1 MQLTQVTQYLPSG
14 CIPHVSISRNQPN
27 FNGIFK
33 VPVAQIPELMKYLA
47 DADPASD
54 DYAGEHVLLR
64 VSGWKKTAKSG
75 NNYLSLKM
83 TPDQSMLQSSQAK
96 ADTVINPDVVK
107 NEEDMF

>member
-1 MQLTQVTQYLPSG
+1 MDIAINGNLFKNDN
-14 CIPHVSISRNQPN
+14 CDESRNQPN

-33 VPVAQIPELMKYLA
+33 VPTAQIPDLMKYLA

-64 VSGWKKTAKSG
+64 VSGWKKTAKTG

-96 ADTVINPDVVK
+96 ADRTINPEVVK

>member
-1 MQLTQVTQYLPSG
+1 MDIAINGNLFKNDN
-14 CIPHVSISRNQPN
+14 CDESRNQPN

-33 VPVAQIPELMKYLA
+33 VPVAQIPDLMKYLA

-54 DYAGEHVLLR
+54 DYAGDHVLLR

-96 ADTVINPDVVK
+96 ADVTINPEVVK

>member
-1 MQLTQVTQYLPSG
+1 MDIAINGNLFKNDK
-14 CIPHVSISRNQPN
+14 CDESRNQPN

-33 VPVAQIPELMKYLA
+33 VPTAQIPDLMKYLA

-96 ADTVINPDVVK
+96 ADRTINPEVVK

>member
-1 MQLTQVTQYLPSG
+1 MDIAINGNLFKNDN
-14 CIPHVSISRNQPN
+14 CDESRNQPN

-33 VPVAQIPELMKYLA
+33 VPTAQIPELMKYLA

-54 DYAGEHVLLR
+54 DYAGDHVLLR

-96 ADTVINPDVVK
+96 GDTVVNPDVVK

>member
-1 MQLTQVTQYLPSG
+1 MDIAINGNLFKNDN
-14 CIPHVSISRNQPN
+14 CDESRNQPN

-33 VPVAQIPELMKYLA
+33 VPTAQIPELMKYLA

-96 ADTVINPDVVK
+96 GDTVVNPDVVK

>member
-1 MQLTQVTQYLPSG
+1 MDIAINGNLFKNDK
-14 CIPHVSISRNQPN
+14 CDESRNQPN

-33 VPVAQIPELMKYLA
+33 VPTAQIPDLMKYLA

-54 DYAGEHVLLR
+54 DYAGDHVLLR

-96 ADTVINPDVVK
+96 ADATINPEVVK

>member
-1 MQLTQVTQYLPSG
+1 MDIAINGNLFKNDK
-14 CIPHVSISRNQPN
+14 CDESRNQPN

-33 VPVAQIPELMKYLA
+33 VPTAQIPDLMKYLA

-96 ADTVINPDVVK
+96 ADATINPEVVK

>member
-1 MQLTQVTQYLPSG
+1 MDIAINGNLFKNDN
-14 CIPHVSISRNQPN
+14 CDESRNQPN

-33 VPVAQIPELMKYLA
+33 VPTAQIPELMKYLA

-96 ADTVINPDVVK
+96 ADVTINPEVVK

>member
-1 MQLTQVTQYLPSG
+1 MDIAINGNLFKNDK
-14 CIPHVSISRNQPN
+14 CDESRNQPN

-33 VPVAQIPELMKYLA
+33 VPVAQIPDLMKYLA

-83 TPDQSMLQSSQAK
+83 TSYPYQVYYQGLLFFGKMDFDFCHK
-96 ADTVINPDVVK
+96 K
-107 NEEDMF
+107 

>member
-1 MQLTQVTQYLPSG
+1 MDIAINGNLFKNDK
-14 CIPHVSISRNQPN
+14 CDESRNQPN

-33 VPVAQIPELMKYLA
+33 VPTAQIPDLMKYLA

-54 DYAGEHVLLR
+54 DYAGDHVLLR

-96 ADTVINPDVVK
+96 ADATINPDVVK

>member
-1 MQLTQVTQYLPSG
+1 MDIAINGNLFKNDN
-14 CIPHVSISRNQPN
+14 CDESRNQPN

-33 VPVAQIPELMKYLA
+33 VPTAQIPELMKYLA

-54 DYAGEHVLLR
+54 DYAGDHVLLR

-83 TPDQSMLQSSQAK
+83 TPDQAMLQSSKAK

-107 NEEDMF
+107 NDEDMF

>member
-1 MQLTQVTQYLPSG
+1 MDIAINGNLFKNDN
-14 CIPHVSISRNQPN
+14 CDESRNQPN

-33 VPVAQIPELMKYLA
+33 VPTAQIPDLMKYLA

-96 ADTVINPDVVK
+96 ADRTINPEVVK

>member
-1 MQLTQVTQYLPSG
+1 MDIAINGNLFKNDN
-14 CIPHVSISRNQPN
+14 CDESRNQPN

-33 VPVAQIPELMKYLA
+33 VPTAQIPELMKYLA

-96 ADTVINPDVVK
+96 ADRTINPEVVK

>member
-1 MQLTQVTQYLPSG
+1 MDIAINGNLFKNDK
-14 CIPHVSISRNQPN
+14 CDESRNQPN

-33 VPVAQIPELMKYLA
+33 VPVAQIPDLMKYLA

-96 ADTVINPDVVK
+96 ADATINPEVVK

>member
-1 MQLTQVTQYLPSG
+1 MDIAINGNLFKNDN
-14 CIPHVSISRNQPN
+14 CDESRNQPN

-33 VPVAQIPELMKYLA
+33 VPVAQIPELMKQLA

-83 TPDQSMLQSSQAK
+83 TPDQSMLQSSQSK
-96 ADTVINPDVVK
+96 ADTVVNPDDVK